1 MGRSGLSQEPIMLTQ
16 VTSPEL
22 VIPASFHIEMVRVFN
37 GDTQHVLPFLR
48 TLHKT
53 CGYFSSDFSL
63 FINKEMKNKKNKQW
77 TMYVKRVENSRY
89 RPHYPPTFDTFW
101 YLYISVKKELWN
113 IDTTI
118 IRILYMPGN
127 FPLTAVSGTPYS
139 DNYDAQKNQQ
149 YDKNTCV

>member
-53 CGYFSSDFSL
+53 CGYFSSDFYL
-63 FINKEMKNKKNKQW
+63 FINYETKNKKNKQ
-77 TMYVKRVENSRY
+77 
-89 RPHYPPTFDTFW
+89 
-101 YLYISVKKELWN
+101 
-113 IDTTI
+113 
-118 IRILYMPGN
+118 
-127 FPLTAVSGTPYS
+127 
-139 DNYDAQKNQQ
+139 
-149 YDKNTCV
+149 